1 MNINAENFE
10 FEEVLPVAE
19 PICENTG
26 AEQFQPAY
34 VVMWLGKTIEDEYSV
49 FQGYSESEF
58 ATLPEAEAF
67 MEGIRAEATDSRV
80 IGLKLVFLVDTPI
93 DTTGMASGWR
103 IKLAVKLMQL
113 TRWLIN

>member
-1 MNINAENFE
+1 MNINTENFE
-10 FEEVLPVAE
+10 FEEVLPVTE
-19 PICENTG
+19 LICENTG

-34 VVMWLGKTIEDEYSV
+34 VVMWQGKTIEDEYSI

-103 IKLAVKLMQL
+103 IRLAVKLMQL